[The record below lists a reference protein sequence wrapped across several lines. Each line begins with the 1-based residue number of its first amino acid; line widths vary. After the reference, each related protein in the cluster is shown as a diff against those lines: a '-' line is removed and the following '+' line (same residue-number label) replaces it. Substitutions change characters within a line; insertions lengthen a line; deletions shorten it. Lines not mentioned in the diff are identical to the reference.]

1 MAKKRKGQ
9 IEIYRDD
16 HNEIRVR
23 VRAGNGEI
31 VPDGYKRHRGV
42 YRAIEILKDLAN
54 WPVVDVTHQ
63 TKVKTAAKKAAPAS
77 SDTEAK
83 KAAE

>member
-1 MAKKRKGQ
+1 MPKKRRGQ

-16 HNEIRVR
+16 ANEVR
-23 VRAGNGEI
+23 VRIRAANGEI

-42 YRAIEILKDLAN
+42 YRAIEIFKDLAN
-54 WPVVDVTHQ
+54 WPVVDITHQ
-63 TKVKTAAKKAAPAS
+63 TKVRTAAKKTAPETIA
-77 SDTEAK
+77 TETK